1 MEEWKKAKA
10 DYYASIQNL
19 SREERDA
26 ALKAWLAANPKPQE
40 EVVEEVKSSDVGTQD
55 ASPTSTP
62 DPASESS
69 ISLDGLSPYQKS
81 LAQNYLAR
89 KDYEENI
96 KKVDFLIEDLNK
108 TGDFSKI
115 YAFNEENPGYVNIES
130 IQEFEKK
137 YKDHQAKVKK
147 EREKFTTV
155 VDFGEVYS
163 PGDGYDYK
171 FDVNDTNQI
180 QYYKKSRTQEDF
192 VLVDPNSDNDEDRLV
207 ALSVVNKLGH
217 LSGELKEQ
225 VEAILKRNKI
235 KSERLKKETQ
245 QLSQYLSE
253 QSSAIPLT
261 QVQEVGGQYISSLS
275 ENDFK
280 AFNNYLEKNKKAK
293 LTDFNP
299 RAYLE
304 GNIISYDFEYP
315 DVEEYF
321 DTLNL
326 SEQEKKDRLE
336 MFKLQQEVE
345 KNRIQQSTSST
356 AFNVTPKYGG
366 YVPSPKR
373 PLDEFR
379 KTKKYKRLLEL
390 NEKYKGSEDTRDV
403 LEPTPEAKVL
413 FISKIND
420 EYAADL
426 LDDKDDNA
434 IFKNVFS
441 DAVKNDPFIGAQL
454 IQLKIA
460 ARPLLDKK
468 RQELQEKYDTSTQKG
483 YDAANKEY
491 ETYSKEL
498 IQDKLE
504 ADPEYQQRYA
514 NLMLVAASAQ
524 KDVLRTKQR
533 KNDPFFLTLD
543 YLQNRASAKLF
554 YGGKGTIGDYTI
566 GNIEQLLKTF
576 KSNQK
581 AFNAIQLDIAS
592 SDLDERMSKRQA
604 LIRAIEEGEISEDD
618 IYSIRRRYAKRD
630 ASKFSGLGR
639 ALTIKDIIARYDR
652 EIKDD
657 LREVAEQL
665 DDISQIEKALKG
677 YKDIDQDDPWLVKT
691 TQQFSASLPYM
702 AAALGGTAA
711 TYFSGGTLA
720 PAVATGMSVLG
731 AAYMGLDFYGQQWYD
746 TFMQGVENQA
756 ETEGLSLEDMPEEKR
771 KTYLIN
777 ALESGRYD
785 DSASAAA
792 AATLMTFTER
802 FGLQKQFSAFGKA
815 LGLGKDG
822 VFSLVKGQ
830 WKQAGKSFLRG
841 GLNKSAAYL
850 SEFGTE
856 FSQTTISDL
865 QKGLSLGLGSEYVNW
880 KNSWEAGTI
889 GGNVALLMPGVASIA
904 SQSAVE
910 IRNTARKL
918 AINFNMGDFSTSS
931 KAVDNWFKMANQ
943 ELDKRFNN
951 GKNPE
956 YTKQQY
962 EADKNAINTTYN
974 SRLKI
979 PSNATP
985 EVRVQ
990 LLDLMSQ
997 KNALEME
1004 INKIDDK
1011 DLAAP
1016 QILNLAI
1023 VKGKI
1028 QSLVKEEANIR
1039 TLTTSKARQAAT
1051 KVAAQLGYKYENF
1064 QTQEGVNERVE
1075 QLKAEGAKPG
1085 AATDY
1090 GQAMDLADGTTLV
1103 LINDRAA
1110 AQDNVFTTDQHEI
1123 LHPFFKQTFKNN
1135 PEAAIAFG
1143 KSLLQEI
1150 LSNPDITINEKFREN
1165 FKEYL
1170 NDENYTAAN
1179 TWEEVIPLVS
1189 EALTEGDIKVKGN
1202 LNTVLAKIKEFIQS
1216 FFGKAKQPLKIR
1228 FDKGSDVLAFLRDY
1242 NKTIAKGEGLTKE
1255 QLKIAE
1261 EGAEGALVTDAAAIA
1276 AAETGVA
1283 EVDAA
1288 QEILTEQDA
1297 NRVEEQPLK
1306 AAAKKRLDQN
1316 IGSVD
1321 TTPEQAIRNKELM
1334 QKILDGDVSA
1344 ANTLVEENSGLI
1356 LPLLNFNPDITQQ
1369 SGVTSDDVLQAVADM
1384 MTPGMVDLVYAKI
1397 PPNRKTS
1404 LAEEYSKEKGEVSTF
1419 LGRLAQRKKE
1429 IYTAAGLDP
1438 NKFNLVDI
1446 DSSTKQIVDEGSD
1459 PKPKPEK
1466 EVATTQ
1472 VDPREF
1478 GPVTEG
1484 DKLKDVE
1491 GIVKVNDKERLT
1503 FKKLASKYFD
1513 KVSQALFGMPGK
1525 KVRGNVS
1532 LKYADVKGQPSS
1544 SEASKLQN
1552 IFKNV
1557 EDVRNFI
1564 KAMPPYNVATGQTVI
1579 DRQGK
1584 KIDVSK
1590 DVKGRSI
1597 AINPTVLKKFYQPVT
1612 RAIEGISNKSG
1623 RSLGSTSQTQVYELK
1638 PEYRGRITKQT
1649 IESLQKSLGIT
1660 KGELSVPI
1668 KGAARTEFG
1677 SLLTGLSKMY
1687 VDNLINTVGRS
1698 KLTTDQAKAD
1708 TGAGKSNALAKKRK
1722 AENVFQAAMS
1732 GVDALG
1738 FNRFNY
1744 EYGKVIPQLLKG
1756 EKVVVKD
1763 KDGKVVKDKN
1773 GKKVKVDVKPFD
1785 MKTPEGVKEF
1795 LDYAISSGI
1804 TKRVP
1809 RELWISLAFR
1819 SENLLKDTTKKHG
1832 EKVRETRRLFKSL
1845 QEDPSDNVFGEI
1857 KGAVISPTTG
1867 IPRGYAG
1874 NLPFRSTIE
1883 ARQWITDSIDA
1894 EYNRLKNDKD
1904 LNLTDAE
1911 ARKQA
1916 NALFPKKGS
1925 SEFSNLFIKTDVFAD
1940 KNNLE
1945 TQLDDPAFVK
1955 SQDAKINE
1963 LKEFFKLLQ
1972 NEVMRDANGNINF
1985 EGVAFVGAMLS
1996 SSSAGTSHFLR
2007 NAAPMRFYQSGYKKA
2022 TSANVTIEHTM
2033 PATLVGKYL
2042 FMAAVEGNVDTKF
2055 ETIKNNY
2062 VQGPLL
2068 EVDDKKLKGK
2078 KANGESFDYREQ
2090 MPDFWQET
2098 DSVWSRYFNINVIRN
2113 KGGINPATIMFGK
2126 SESALSRFNVM
2137 ADGTVINN
2145 TTKKGLPAV
2154 EKQNNSSVAPAL
2166 QSKRKL
2172 STQQQVNQQG
2182 TLDNALSMGRRT
2194 APPIKKI
2201 RIFDF
2206 DDTLARSKSMVI
2218 VNMPFLDA
2226 NNEMAD
2232 VVARR
2237 MFKDEFKNLP
2247 SYKQTFK
2254 NLNADQQRQVL
2265 QSIPG
2270 KTIKINATEFAQQAA
2285 DLEAIGATFDFTEFS
2300 KVVEGQKGPL
2310 FDVAK
2315 KIADARGTEDL
2326 FILTA
2331 RPQEAAGPIK
2341 EFMKALG
2348 IDIPLANITGL
2359 ADGTAQAKAMWVADK
2374 AAQGYNDF
2382 YFADDAIKNVKAVKE
2397 VLGQIDV
2404 KSKVQQA
2411 KASKRRTFDNIVNDM
2426 IEDSSGIESFKKFS
2440 SAKARTVGEN
2450 KGRFDWLT
2458 IASSAEDF
2466 KGLLYSL
2473 LGKGKKGEAQYEFL
2487 KTNLM
2492 DPYNRAEDAI
2502 TQAKIAAANDFMA
2515 LKNQFPGLPKTLE
2528 TETGV
2533 GKFNYQHALRVYIW
2547 TQQGMSIPGLSKTD
2561 VAKLNKFITDDAKL
2575 KSFADGLMGIQKGQ
2589 PYPKP
2594 DKNWLGG
2601 NLTTDI
2607 IGGINKV
2614 NRKEYLQEWQE
2625 NVDIIFSPENLNKM
2639 EAAYGTRWRKALEN
2653 SLARMKAG
2661 TNRLGYNDQ
2670 TSAVLDWVN
2679 NSVGAVMFLNT
2690 KSALLQTISAVNFI
2704 NWGDN
2709 NIIAAGRAFANQK
2722 QFWGDFMTLM
2732 NSDYLVQRRNGL
2744 KINVSESEIADA
2756 VKDSKNKVKAAIAFL
2771 LSKGFVL
2778 TRYADSFAIASG
2790 GATFYR
2796 NRIKKYLKE
2805 GMDQKLAE
2813 EKAFQDFRQI
2823 AEESQQSS
2831 SPDKISMQQASA
2843 AGRVILNW
2851 ANTPM
2856 QYVRIQKRDL
2866 QDLIAGRGDPKV
2878 KMARIAYY
2886 GVIQNLIFNAMQQAL
2901 FAIGFGD
2908 DEEDDEKKKKNKD
2921 KKIARVANGMIDS
2934 QLKGLGI
2941 AGAGMVA
2948 VKNTLMKIYEESGK
2962 QRPEYE
2968 KAALEALGFSPAIS
2982 SKYRK
2987 IVGGLK
2993 SFSWNAKE
3001 MKEKGFSLDNPAYLA
3016 GAQIITAVTNI
3027 PIDRVIKKANNIRG
3041 ILSEQSQK
3049 WQKVLLL
3056 GGWSTWDVGLPYY
3069 GGWDKP
3075 VEPTAAEI
3083 KRQEVDTM
3091 KKDTKTQD
3099 QIDMLLDLGLTKKE
3113 IKALGKEDARV
3124 KKIIE
3129 LQNKPKEQPT
3139 KVKTQPTPETKP
3151 KPKPKTETAE
3161 QKLRRQ
3167 FDSIK
3172 AENKPDQV
3180 KTLTKFGLTKKEI
3193 RDLRYEKDRVEKI
3206 LELMDK

>member
-1 MEEWKKAKA
+1 M
-10 DYYASIQNL
+10 
-19 SREERDA
+19 
-26 ALKAWLAANPKPQE
+26 LKQ
-40 EVVEEVKSSDVGTQD
+40 
-55 ASPTSTP
+55 
-62 DPASESS
+62 
-69 ISLDGLSPYQKS
+69 
-81 LAQNYLAR
+81 
-89 KDYEENI
+89 
-96 KKVDFLIEDLNK
+96 
-108 TGDFSKI
+108 
-115 YAFNEENPGYVNIES
+115 
-130 IQEFEKK
+130 
-137 YKDHQAKVKK
+137 
-147 EREKFTTV
+147 
-155 VDFGEVYS
+155 
-163 PGDGYDYK
+163 
-171 FDVNDTNQI
+171 
-180 QYYKKSRTQEDF
+180 
-192 VLVDPNSDNDEDRLV
+192 
-207 ALSVVNKLGH
+207 
-217 LSGELKEQ
+217 
-225 VEAILKRNKI
+225 
-235 KSERLKKETQ
+235 
-245 QLSQYLSE
+245 
-253 QSSAIPLT
+253 
-261 QVQEVGGQYISSLS
+261 
-275 ENDFK
+275 
-280 AFNNYLEKNKKAK
+280 
-293 LTDFNP
+293 
-299 RAYLE
+299 
-304 GNIISYDFEYP
+304 
-315 DVEEYF
+315 
-321 DTLNL
+321 
-326 SEQEKKDRLE
+326 
-336 MFKLQQEVE
+336 
-345 KNRIQQSTSST
+345 
-356 AFNVTPKYGG
+356 
-366 YVPSPKR
+366 
-373 PLDEFR
+373 
-379 KTKKYKRLLEL
+379 
-390 NEKYKGSEDTRDV
+390 
-403 LEPTPEAKVL
+403 
-413 FISKIND
+413 
-420 EYAADL
+420 
-426 LDDKDDNA
+426 
-434 IFKNVFS
+434 
-441 DAVKNDPFIGAQL
+441 
-454 IQLKIA
+454 
-460 ARPLLDKK
+460 K
-468 RQELQEKYDTSTQKG
+468 RQELQEKYDTSTQEG
-483 YDAANKEY
+483 YDNANKEY
-491 ETYSKEL
+491 EAYSKEL

-504 ADPEYQQRYA
+504 ADPEYQKRYKS
-514 NLMLVAASAQ
+514 LMLVAASAQ

-533 KNDPFFLTLD
+533 ENDPFFITLD
-543 YLQNRASAKLF
+543 YLQKNT
-554 YGGKGTIGDYTI
+554 YKGDLTFGSV
-566 GNIEQLLKTF
+566 EQLLKTF

-592 SDLDERMSKRQA
+592 SDLDETMSKRQA
-604 LIRAIEEGEISEDD
+604 LIRAIKEGEISEDD
-618 IYSIRRRYAKRD
+618 IYSIRRRYAARD

-711 TYFSGGTLA
+711 TYFSGGAAA
-720 PAVATGMSVLG
+720 PFIATGMNVLG
-731 AAYMGLDFYGQQWYD
+731 SAYMGLDFYGQQWYD

-756 ETEGLSLEDMPEEKR
+756 ETEGLSLENMPEDKR
-771 KTYLIN
+771 KAYLVN

-822 VFSLVKGQ
+822 VASLIKGQ

-856 FSQTTISDL
+856 FSQTTIGDL
-865 QKGLSLGLGSEYVNW
+865 QKGLSLGLGGEYVNW

-889 GGNVALLMPGVASIA
+889 GGNVALLMPGVAGIA

-943 ELDKRFNN
+943 KLDRDYNN

-979 PSNATP
+979 PNNATP
-985 EVRVQ
+985 EVRAQ

-1016 QILNLAI
+1016 QILSLAI
-1023 VKGKI
+1023 VKGQI
-1028 QSLVKEEANIR
+1028 QSLVKEEANIK

-1051 KVAAQLGYKYENF
+1051 KVAAQIGYKYENF
-1064 QTQEGVNERVE
+1064 QTQEGVDKRVE
-1075 QLKAEGAKPG
+1075 ELVAEGAKPG
-1085 AATDY
+1085 KATDY
-1090 GQAMDLADGTTLV
+1090 GQAVDLVDGTTLV

-1150 LSNPDITINEKFREN
+1150 LSNPDITINEKFREDFN
-1165 FKEYL
+1165 EYL

-1216 FFGKAKQPLKIR
+1216 FFGKAKKPLKIR
-1228 FDKGSDVLAFLRDY
+1228 FDKGSDVFAFLRDY

-1255 QLKIAE
+1255 QLEIAE
-1261 EGAEGALVTDAAAIA
+1261 KGAEGALVTDAAAIA
-1276 AAETGVA
+1276 AAETGIA

-1491 GIVKVNDKERLT
+1491 GIVKVTDKERLT

-1525 KVRGNVS
+1525 KVKGNAS
-1532 LKYADVKGQPSS
+1532 LKYADVKGEPVS

-1557 EDVRNFI
+1557 EDVRSFI

-1579 DRQGK
+1579 DKQGK

-1590 DVKGRSI
+1590 DVRGRSI

-1732 GVDALG
+1732 GTDALG

-1756 EKVVVKD
+1756 EKVI
-1763 KDGKVVKDKN
+1763 VKDKN
-1773 GKKVKVDVKPFD
+1773 GKDVEVDAKAFD
-1785 MKTPEGVKEF
+1785 MKTPEGVKRF
-1795 LDYAISSGI
+1795 LDYAISSGL
-1804 TKRVP
+1804 TRRVP

-1819 SENLLKDTTKKHG
+1819 SENLLKDNTKKHR
-1832 EKVRETRRLFKSL
+1832 EQVRETRRLFESL

-1857 KGAVISPTTG
+1857 EGAVISKKTG

-1883 ARQWITDSIDA
+1883 ARQWIADSIDA

-1916 NALFPKKGS
+1916 DALFPKKGS

-1972 NEVMRDANGNINF
+1972 NEVMRDADGNLDF

-2007 NAAPMRFYQSGYKKA
+2007 NAAPMRFYQAGYKKA

-2042 FMAAVEGNVDTKF
+2042 FMAAVEGDVDTKF
-2055 ETIKNNY
+2055 KTIKDNY

-2090 MPDFWQET
+2090 MPDFWQDT
-2098 DSVWSRYFNINVIRN
+2098 DSVWGRYFNLNVIRN
-2113 KGGINPATIMFGK
+2113 GGGINPATIMFGK
-2126 SESALSRFNVM
+2126 GDSALDRFNIM

-2145 TTKKGLPAV
+2145 ATKKGLPVV
-2154 EKQNNSSVAPAL
+2154 EKQNNSSLSNAL
-2166 QSKRKL
+2166 ASKRKL
-2172 STQQQVNQQG
+2172 STQQQISQQG

-2226 NNEMAD
+2226 KNEMVD

-2254 NLNADQQRQVL
+2254 SLNADQQRQVL

-2458 IASSAEDF
+2458 MASSAEDF

-2492 DPYNRAEDAI
+2492 DTYNRAEDAI
-2502 TQAKIAAANDFMA
+2502 TQAKISAANDFMA

-2547 TQQGMSIPGLSKTD
+2547 TQQGMSIPGLSKRDATQ
-2561 VAKLNKFITDDAKL
+2561 LNKFIEDNPDL
-2575 KSFADGLMGIQKGQ
+2575 KKFADGLMGIQKDKM
-2589 PYPKP
+2589 YPEPGKE
-2594 DKNWLGG
+2594 WLGG

-2653 SLARMKAG
+2653 TLKRMKAG

-2690 KSALLQTISAVNFI
+2690 RSALLQTISAVNFI

-2709 NIIAAGRAFANQK
+2709 NIIKAGAAFANQK
-2722 QFWGDFMTLM
+2722 QFWSDFMKLM

-2856 QYVRIQKRDL
+2856 QYVRIQKRAI
-2866 QDLIAGRGDPKV
+2866 QDLIAGRGDAKV
-2878 KMARIAYY
+2878 HMSRIAYY
-2886 GVIQNLIFNAMQQAL
+2886 GAIQNVIFNALQQAL
-2901 FAIGFGD
+2901 FAIAFD

-2968 KAALEALGFSPAIS
+2968 KAAIEALSFSPAIS

-3027 PIDRVIKKANNIRG
+3027 PIDRVIKKSNNIRG
-3041 ILSEQSQK
+3041 ILSEQSK
-3049 WQKVLLL
+3049 MWQKAILF

-3075 VEPTAAEI
+3075 VEPTEEEI
-3083 KRQEVDTM
+3083 KKQEFDKL

-3099 QIDMLLDLGLTKKE
+3099 QIDMLLNFGLTKKE
-3113 IKALGKEDARV
+3113 IKALGKEDNRV

-3129 LQNKPKEQPT
+3129 LQNKAKEKPT
-3139 KVKTQPTPETKP
+3139 EVKTDSIPETKPKPKP

-3193 RDLRYEKDRVEKI
+3193 RDLRYEKNRVEKI

>member
-1 MEEWKKAKA
+1 MSHITLLQYITKLQNLGLTEPQVNAAAQEWKKTHTPAQGQEP
-10 DYYASIQNL
+10 SEVIEQVEV
-19 SREERDA
+19 SEEG
-26 ALKAWLAANPKPQE
+26 KT
-40 EVVEEVKSSDVGTQD
+40 SDVGTQG
-55 ASPTSTP
+55 ASPTSNTELVP
-62 DPASESS
+62 ESS
-69 ISLDGLSPYQKS
+69 PSLDGLSASQSPVIKN
-81 LAQNYLAR
+81 LLAR
-89 KDYEENI
+89 NKAKETYEKNV
-96 KKVDFLIEDLNK
+96 KQVGFLIEDLNK
-108 TGDFSKI
+108 TGDFTDI
-115 YAFNEENPGYVNIES
+115 YKFNESNPGYVDIEA
-130 IQEFEKK
+130 IKEFEKK
-137 YKDHQAKVKK
+137 YNDHQAKVQK
-147 EREKFTTV
+147 EKEKYTTV
-155 VDFGEVYS
+155 VDFGEVYA
-163 PGDGYDYK
+163 PGDGYEYK
-171 FDVNDTNQI
+171 FEINKDTNQI
-180 QYYKKSRTQEDF
+180 DYYAKSTSQKDF
-192 VLVDPNSDNDEDRLV
+192 ALVDPNSSDDEKRILG
-207 ALSVVNKLGH
+207 LSVVNKLGH
-217 LSGELKEQ
+217 LGGELQ
-225 VEAILKRNKI
+225 QQLEAILKANRI
-235 KSERLKKETQ
+235 KSERLKADVEAYNQALKDQKNTIQLATEENVSVDYNYFIKDVEGKVNKWIFDNTDVKLNLEEQTASYRNKLSPEKQKAIREAQQNKLRGLPYDEDLLSQLETQ
-245 QLSQYLSE
+245 ALNVVNFDEIKPSVEKAVNALYPEESRADIMRMYEIKNEIQKKINSLPFGMQALQNKSIIPGGGFVAPIP
-253 QSSAIPLT
+253 SSKDLEG
-261 QVQEVGGQYISSLS
+261 VKKREK
-275 ENDFK
+275 E
-280 AFNNYLEKNKKAK
+280 LEKILNSDLYKELLDLNSKYAPKGKKTPTKNTSDELSLGLYGPAGQVLTPQLTATPEAIAEFQNKLKTARENTPDIIVGAGSGEMQTEKIIFDRVFEQTVKKDPFIKAK
-293 LTDFNP
+293 L
-299 RAYLE
+299 YE
-304 GNIISYDFEYP
+304 
-315 DVEEYF
+315 
-321 DTLNL
+321 
-326 SEQEKKDRLE
+326 
-336 MFKLQQEVE
+336 
-345 KNRIQQSTSST
+345 
-356 AFNVTPKYGG
+356 
-366 YVPSPKR
+366 
-373 PLDEFR
+373 
-379 KTKKYKRLLEL
+379 
-390 NEKYKGSEDTRDV
+390 
-403 LEPTPEAKVL
+403 
-413 FISKIND
+413 
-420 EYAADL
+420 
-426 LDDKDDNA
+426 
-434 IFKNVFS
+434 
-441 DAVKNDPFIGAQL
+441 
-454 IQLKIA
+454 LKIA
-460 ARPLLDKK
+460 ARPLLEEKRKELAKK
-468 RQELQEKYDTSTQKG
+468 YNLEDQDDYNRATAELEKY
-483 YDAANKEY
+483 
-491 ETYSKEL
+491 SKFL
-498 IQDKLE
+498 IEDKLYSSDE
-504 ADPEYQQRYA
+504 FKERFAELSVVASSGQIDILKQQGRE
-514 NLMLVAASAQ
+514 
-524 KDVLRTKQR
+524 
-533 KNDPFFLTLD
+533 NDPFFKAMDELRKYGQAGKMVANVEFLAKGFKRVQENFNGIQLSLAVGDTASYKKKKQALEKGIESGKIGLEDRFVESSFWKNLWGTNKSMNVKELLD
-543 YLQNRASAKLF
+543 YYA
-554 YGGKGTIGDYTI
+554 DE
-566 GNIEQLLKTF
+566 IEKNKQDVI
-576 KSNQK
+576 
-581 AFNAIQLDIAS
+581 IQLD
-592 SDLDERMSKRQA
+592 DLD
-604 LIRAIEEGEISEDD
+604 AIGDELMLYNEVDEDD
-618 IYSIRRRYAKRD
+618 
-630 ASKFSGLGR
+630 LW
-639 ALTIKDIIARYDR
+639 LTR
-652 EIKDD
+652 
-657 LREVAEQL
+657 
-665 DDISQIEKALKG
+665 
-677 YKDIDQDDPWLVKT
+677 T
-691 TQQFSASLPYM
+691 TGHLMESAPYM
-702 AAALGGTAA
+702 IAALAGTGA
-711 TYFSGGTLA
+711 SMIPGVA
-720 PAVATGMSVLG
+720 PAVATTISTLG
-731 AAYMGLDFYGQQWYD
+731 TGFMMLDFYGAQWYS
-746 TFMQGVENQA
+746 TFLEGA
-756 ETEGLSLEDMPEEKR
+756 EAEAKR
-771 KTYLIN
+771 KGINLEKIPEQERRDFLIN
-777 ALESGRYD
+777 ALESGKYD
-785 DSASAAA
+785 AKAEAAA
-792 AATLMTFTER
+792 AGVLMGLTER
-802 FGLQKQFSAFGKA
+802 FGLNKSFKATAKA
-815 LGLGKDG
+815 LGLGTDG
-822 VFSLVKGQ
+822 VFSLIKGE
-830 WKQAGKSFLRG
+830 WKQIGKKFIKSGLSFG
-841 GLNKSAAYL
+841 ESYL
-850 SEFGTE
+850 SEFATE
-856 FSQTTISDL
+856 LSQTGIDQAQRSF
-865 QKGLSLGLGSEYVNW
+865 SLGVN
-880 KNSWEAGTI
+880 KMNFKEMWEAGTI
-889 GGNVALLMPGVASIA
+889 GGNVALLMPGAAAVGTQTS
-904 SQSAVE
+904 VE

-918 AINFNMGDFSTSS
+918 AVNFDFGSFSKSS
-931 KAVDNWFKMANQ
+931 EAVNNWFTMAKQ
-943 ELDKRFNN
+943 ELTKRFDN

-956 YTKQQY
+956 YSRSDF
-962 EADKNAINTTYN
+962 EADMDALSTTYN
-974 SRLKI
+974 TRLKM

-985 EVRVQ
+985 EIRTQ
-990 LLDLMSQ
+990 LLDLMAT
-997 KNALEME
+997 KNRLEAE
-1004 INKIDDK
+1004 VKRIDDK
-1011 DLAAP
+1011 DLAANE
-1016 QILNLAI
+1016 IIDLNITKA
-1023 VKGKI
+1023 KI
-1028 QSLVKEEANIR
+1028 QSLVKQEKNIK
-1039 TLTTSKARQAAT
+1039 TLTSSKARQAAT
-1051 KVAAQLGYKYENF
+1051 KVAEQLGYKYENF
-1064 QTQEGVNERVE
+1064 QTQEAINNRVE
-1075 QLKAEGAKPG
+1075 ELIAEGAKPA

-1090 GQAMDLADGTTLV
+1090 GQAVDLVDGSTVV

-1123 LHPFFKQTFKNN
+1123 LHPFLKQTFKNN
-1135 PEAAIAFG
+1135 PDAAIAFG
-1143 KSLLQEI
+1143 KSLMQEI
-1150 LSNPDITINEKFREN
+1150 ISNPDITISPKFESQFN
-1165 FKEYL
+1165 EYL
-1170 NDENYTAAN
+1170 SDENYSAAN

-1189 EALTEGDIKVKGN
+1189 EALTNGDIKVKGN
-1202 LNTVLAKIKEFIQS
+1202 LNTALAKIKEFIQKLL
-1216 FFGKAKQPLKIR
+1216 GRAKQPLKIR
-1228 FDKGSDVLAFLRDY
+1228 FDKGSDVFAFLRDY
-1242 NKTIAKGEGLTKE
+1242 NKTIAKGEGLTQAQLDVAE
-1255 QLKIAE
+1255 Q
-1261 EGAEGALVTDAAAIA
+1261 GAEGALVTDAAAIA

-1288 QEILTEQDA
+1288 QEILTEQEA
-1297 NRVEEQPLK
+1297 NRVEQQPLT

-1334 QKILDGDVSA
+1334 QKILEGDVSA

-1356 LPLLNFNPDITQQ
+1356 LSLLNFNPDITTQ
-1369 SGVTSDDVLQAVADM
+1369 SGVTSEDVLQAVADM

-1484 DKLKDVE
+1484 SKLKDVE
-1491 GIVKVNDKERLT
+1491 SIVKVTDKERLT

-1557 EDVRNFI
+1557 EDVRSFI

-1590 DVKGRSI
+1590 DVRGRSI

-1660 KGELSVPI
+1660 KGQLSVPI
-1668 KGAARTEFG
+1668 KGTARTEFG

-1722 AENVFQAAMS
+1722 AENVFQAAIS
-1732 GVDALG
+1732 GTDALG

-1744 EYGKVIPQLLKG
+1744 DYGKVISQLVKG
-1756 EKVVVKD
+1756 EKVIVKD
-1763 KDGKVVKDKN
+1763 KDGKDVE
-1773 GKKVKVDVKPFD
+1773 VDAKPFD
-1785 MKTPEGVKEF
+1785 MKTPEGVKRF

-1819 SENLLKDTTKKHG
+1819 SENLLKDTTKKYG
-1832 EKVRETRRLFKSL
+1832 GKVKETLRLLKSL

-1857 KGAVISPTTG
+1857 EGAVISPTTG

-1883 ARQWITDSIDA
+1883 ARQWIADSIDT
-1894 EYNRLKNDKD
+1894 EYNRLKAEG
-1904 LNLTDAE
+1904 LTNAE

-1916 NALFPKKGS
+1916 DELFPKKGS
-1925 SEFSNLFIKTDVFAD
+1925 SEFSNLFTKTDVFTN

-1945 TQLDDPAFVK
+1945 TQLDNPAFVK

-1963 LKEFFKLLQ
+1963 LKKFFKLLQ
-1972 NEVMRDANGNINF
+1972 DEVMRDANNNIDF
-1985 EGVAFVGAMLS
+1985 QGVAFVGAMLS

-2007 NAAPMRFYQSGYKKA
+2007 NAAPMRFYQEGYRDSDIGGSSK
-2022 TSANVTIEHTM
+2022 VTIEHTM

-2042 FMAAVEGNVDTKF
+2042 FMSAVEGDIDAKF
-2055 ETIKNNY
+2055 KTIKDNY

-2078 KANGESFDYREQ
+2078 KANKESFDYREQ

-2098 DSVWSRYFNINVIRN
+2098 DSVWGRYFNLNVIRN
-2113 KGGINPATIMFGK
+2113 GGGINPATIMFGK
-2126 SESALSRFNVM
+2126 GKSALSRFNVM

-2145 TTKKGLPAV
+2145 ATKKGLPAV
-2154 EKQNNSSVAPAL
+2154 EKQNNSSLPNAL
-2166 QSKRKL
+2166 ASKRKL
-2172 STQQQVNQQG
+2172 STQQQISQQG

-2226 NNEMAD
+2226 KNEMVD

-2254 NLNADQQRQVL
+2254 SLNADQQRQVL

-2331 RPQEAAGPIK
+2331 RPQEAAGPIR

-2348 IDIPLANITGL
+2348 IDIPLKNITGL

-2411 KASKRRTFDNIVNDM
+2411 KASKRRTFDNIVNNM

-2458 IASSAEDF
+2458 MASSAEDF

-2492 DPYNRAEDAI
+2492 DTYNRAEDAI

-2515 LKNQFPGLPKTLE
+2515 LKSQFPGLPKTLE

-2533 GKFNYQHALRVYIW
+2533 GKFNFQHALRVYMW
-2547 TQQGMSIPGLSKTD
+2547 TQQGMSIPGLSKRDATQ
-2561 VAKLNKFITDDAKL
+2561 LNKFIESNPDL
-2575 KSFADGLMGIQKGQ
+2575 KKFADGLMGIQKGQ

-2601 NLTTDI
+2601 NLTIDI

-2614 NRKEYLQEWQE
+2614 NRKEYQQEWLE

-2653 SLARMKAG
+2653 TLTRMKAG

-2690 KSALLQTISAVNFI
+2690 RSALLQTISAVNFI

-2709 NIIAAGRAFANQK
+2709 NIIAAGKAFANQK

-2732 NSDYLVQRRNGL
+2732 NSDYLTQRRNGL

-2756 VKDSKNKVKAAIAFL
+2756 VKDSKNKVKSAIAFL

-2796 NRIKKYLKE
+2796 NRLNKYIKE
-2805 GMDQKLAE
+2805 GMSKELAT

-2856 QYVRIQKRDL
+2856 QYVRIQKRAL
-2866 QDLIAGRGDPKV
+2866 QDLIAGRGDAKV
-2878 KMARIAYY
+2878 HVSRIAYY
-2886 GVIQNLIFNAMQQAL
+2886 GVMQNLIFNALQQAL

-2908 DEEDDEKKKKNKD
+2908 DDEDEAAKKKQDD

-2941 AGAGMVA
+2941 AGAAMVA
-2948 VKNTLMKIYEESGK
+2948 AKNTIMKIYEESGK
-2962 QRPEYE
+2962 NRPEYE
-2968 KAALEALGFSPAIS
+2968 KAAIEALSFSPAIS

-2993 SFSWNAKE
+2993 SFSWN
-3001 MKEKGFSLDNPAYLA
+3001 MKEIKQKGFSLDNPAYLA
-3016 GAQIITAVTNI
+3016 GAQIITAITNI

-3041 ILSEQSQK
+3041 IMSEQSQM
-3049 WQKVLLL
+3049 WQKVSMAL
-3056 GGWSTWDVGLPYY
+3056 GWSSYDVGLPYY

-3075 VEPTAAEI
+3075 VEPTEAERKKQEI
-3083 KRQEVDTM
+3083 DVMKRDTN
-3091 KKDTKTQD
+3091 TAEQTQ
-3099 QIDMLLDLGLTKKE
+3099 MLLDLGLDKKQ
-3113 IKALGKEDARV
+3113 IKALRYEDARV

-3129 LQNKPKEQPT
+3129 LQNK
-3139 KVKTQPTPETKP
+3139 
-3151 KPKPKTETAE
+3151 
-3161 QKLRRQ
+3161 
-3167 FDSIK
+3167 
-3172 AENKPDQV
+3172 
-3180 KTLTKFGLTKKEI
+3180 KK
-3193 RDLRYEKDRVEKI
+3193 DAK
-3206 LELMDK
+3206 

>member
-1 MEEWKKAKA
+1 MSHITLLQYITKLQNLGLTEPQVNAAAQEWKKTHTPAQGQEP
-10 DYYASIQNL
+10 SEVIEQVEV
-19 SREERDA
+19 SEEG
-26 ALKAWLAANPKPQE
+26 KT
-40 EVVEEVKSSDVGTQD
+40 SDVGTQG
-55 ASPTSTP
+55 ASPTSNTELVP
-62 DPASESS
+62 ESS
-69 ISLDGLSPYQKS
+69 PSLDGLSASQSPVIKN
-81 LAQNYLAR
+81 LLAR
-89 KDYEENI
+89 NKAKETYEKNV
-96 KKVDFLIEDLNK
+96 KQVGFLIEDLNK
-108 TGDFSKI
+108 TGDFTDI
-115 YAFNEENPGYVNIES
+115 YKFNEENPGYVDIDA
-130 IQEFEKK
+130 IKEFEKK
-137 YKDHQAKVKK
+137 YNDHKAKVQK
-147 EREKFTTV
+147 EREKYTTV
-155 VDFGEVYS
+155 VDFGEVYA
-163 PGDGYDYK
+163 PGDGYEYK
-171 FDVNDTNQI
+171 FEINQDTNQI
-180 QYYKKSRTQEDF
+180 DYYSKSDNQKDF
-192 VLVDPNSDNDEDRLV
+192 TLVDPNSSDDEKRLL

-225 VEAILKRNKI
+225 VEAILKTNRI
-235 KSERLKKETQ
+235 KSKRLEAEARQYQKFLEEQKNSI
-245 QLSQYLSE
+245 QLVTDTGDGRK
-253 QSSAIPLT
+253 I
-261 QVQEVGGQYISSLS
+261 ISLS
-275 ENDFK
+275 EKDQRS
-280 AFNNYLEKNKKAK
+280 FNNYLENNKKAK
-293 LTDFNP
+293 LTGIKGDVE
-299 RAYLE
+299 YE
-304 GNIISYDFEYP
+304 FEYP
-315 DVEEYF
+315 VVEEYF
-321 DTLNL
+321 NTLNI
-326 SEQEKKDRLE
+326 SDQEKKDRIE
-336 MFKLQQEVE
+336 MFKIQEKYSKLSKQVEDKTASLRKMDQRAAGPGYAAVTIPLQ
-345 KNRIQQSTSST
+345 K
-356 AFNVTPKYGG
+356 F
-366 YVPSPKR
+366 
-373 PLDEFR
+373 
-379 KTKKYKRLLEL
+379 KKSEEYKRLLEL
-390 NEKYKGSEDTRDV
+390 NKKYGGSEGVEDV
-403 LEPTPEAKVL
+403 LQPTPEATALFESKLQAEYNELSDYGIEDKV
-413 FISKIND
+413 
-420 EYAADL
+420 
-426 LDDKDDNA
+426 

-441 DAVKNDPFIGAQL
+441 QTVKSDPFIGAKL
-454 IQLKIA
+454 IELKIA
-460 ARPLLDKK
+460 ARPLLREKAK
-468 RQELQEKYDTSTQKG
+468 ELQTKYDTSTQEG
-483 YDAANKEY
+483 YDNATKEY
-491 ETYSKEL
+491 EAYSKEL

-504 ADPEYQQRYA
+504 ADPEYQKRYKE
-514 NLMLVAASAQ
+514 LLLVGGSAQ
-524 KDVLRTKQR
+524 QDILRKQQR
-533 KNDPFFLTLD
+533 ENDPFFATLD
-543 YLQNRASAKLF
+543 LLKESTS
-554 YGGKGTIGDYTI
+554 GGELAFGSF
-566 GNIEQLLKTF
+566 EQLLKTF

-581 AFNAIQLDIAS
+581 AFNAIQLDFAS
-592 SDLDERMSKRQA
+592 SDLDETKSKREA
-604 LIRAIEEGEISEDD
+604 LIRAVKEGKISGDTVLGPRFVRKFNEAGNITINDLIERYGEDVKEDL
-618 IYSIRRRYAKRD
+618 K
-630 ASKFSGLGR
+630 
-639 ALTIKDIIARYDR
+639 
-652 EIKDD
+652 
-657 LREVAEQL
+657 EVAEQL
-665 DDISQIEKALKG
+665 DDLAEIEKALKG
-677 YKDIDQDDPWLVKT
+677 YAEIDQDAPWLVKT
-691 TQQFSASLPYM
+691 TQQFAASVPYM
-702 AAALGGTAA
+702 AAALGGTAV
-711 TYFSGGTLA
+711 TYFSGGTAA
-720 PAVATGMSVLG
+720 PFIATGMNVLG
-731 AAYMGLDFYGQQWYD
+731 SAYMGLDFYGQQWYD

-756 ETEGLSLEDMPEEKR
+756 ETEGVSLQDMSSDER
-771 KTYLIN
+771 KNYLTK

-785 DSASAAA
+785 KSADAAA

-822 VFSLVKGQ
+822 VASLVKGQ
-830 WKQAGKSFLRG
+830 WKQAGKSFARG
-841 GLNKSAAYL
+841 FINKTGAYTA
-850 SEFGTE
+850 EFGTE
-856 FSQTTISDL
+856 FSQTTIADL

-880 KNSWEAGTI
+880 KNSWEAGTQ
-889 GGNVALLMPGVASIA
+889 GGNVALLMPGVASVVT
-904 SQSAVE
+904 QTAVE
-910 IRNTARKL
+910 VRNTARKL
-918 AINFNMGDFSTSS
+918 AINFASESNFAKSS
-931 KAVDNWFKMANQ
+931 LAVNNWFKMANQ
-943 ELDKRFNN
+943 RLDTIFDN
-951 GKNPE
+951 GNNPE
-956 YTKQQY
+956 YNREQY
-962 EADKNAINTTYN
+962 EADKNAISTTYN

-985 EVRVQ
+985 EIREQ

-1016 QILNLAI
+1016 QILQLGV
-1023 VKGKI
+1023 VKGQI
-1028 QSLVKEEANIR
+1028 QSLVKQEANIK

-1064 QTQEGVNERVE
+1064 QTQDAINKRVE
-1075 QLKAEGAKPG
+1075 ELVEEGAKPG
-1085 AATDY
+1085 KATDY
-1090 GQAMDLADGTTLV
+1090 GQAVDLVDGSTVV

-1123 LHPFFKQTFKNN
+1123 LHPFLQQTFKNN

-1143 KSLLQEI
+1143 KSLMQEI
-1150 LSNPDITINEKFREN
+1150 ISNPDITINEKFKED

-1170 NDENYTAAN
+1170 DDENYTAAN

-1189 EALTEGDIKVKGN
+1189 EALTNGDIKVKGN
-1202 LNTVLAKIKEFIQS
+1202 LNTVLAKIKEFIQNLL
-1216 FFGKAKQPLKIR
+1216 GKAKKPLKIR
-1228 FDKGSDVLAFLRDY
+1228 FDKGSDVFAFLKDY
-1242 NKTIAKGEGLTKE
+1242 NKTIAKGEGLTQA
-1255 QLKIAE
+1255 QLDVAKQ
-1261 EGAEGALVTDAAAIA
+1261 GAEGALVTDAAAIA

-1306 AAAKKRLDQN
+1306 AAAKKRIYQQVEDMKNDLVDPETKAATAFLIADMLAVNAETSGTQGTEVDRRLN
-1316 IGSVD
+1316 INVD
-1321 TTPEQAIRNKELM
+1321 PQVKEQI
-1334 QKILDGDVSA
+1334 ILDFARDTNRG
-1344 ANTLVEENSGLI
+1344 LVGLLKEYDPAINDSIMGYLNSKQRGRSLLDLRLQEFYENVPEYG
-1356 LPLLNFNPDITQQ
+1356 NITQ
-1369 SGVTSDDVLQAVADM
+1369 SMTDDNVR
-1384 MTPGMVDLVYAKI
+1384 
-1397 PPNRKTS
+1397 RKV
-1404 LAEEYSKEKGEVSTF
+1404 ESTT
-1419 LGRLAQRKKE
+1419 E
-1429 IYTAAGLDP
+1429 
-1438 NKFNLVDI
+1438 
-1446 DSSTKQIVDEGSD
+1446 EGSD

-1484 DKLKDVE
+1484 NKLKDVE

-1557 EDVRNFI
+1557 EDVRSFI
-1564 KAMPPYNVATGQTVI
+1564 KAMPPYNVATSQTVI

-1590 DVKGRSI
+1590 DVRGRSV

-1732 GVDALG
+1732 GTDALG

-1756 EKVVVKD
+1756 EKVI
-1763 KDGKVVKDKN
+1763 VKDKN
-1773 GKKVKVDVKPFD
+1773 GKDVEVDAKAFD
-1785 MKTPEGVKEF
+1785 MKTPEGVKRF
-1795 LDYAISSGI
+1795 LDYAISSGL
-1804 TKRVP
+1804 TRRVP
-1809 RELWISLAFR
+1809 RKLWLSLAFT
-1819 SENLLKDTTKKHG
+1819 SENLLKDTTKKSG
-1832 EKVRETRRLFKSL
+1832 KQVKETLQLLKSL

-1857 KGAVISPTTG
+1857 EGAFISPTTG

-1874 NLPFRSTIE
+1874 NLPFRNTIE
-1883 ARQWITDSIDA
+1883 ARQWITGSIDA

-1916 NALFPKKGS
+1916 DALFPKKGS
-1925 SEFSNLFIKTDVFAD
+1925 SEFSNLFTKTDVFTN

-1955 SQDAKINE
+1955 SQDVKINE
-1963 LKEFFKLLQ
+1963 LKELFKFLQ
-1972 NEVMRDANGNINF
+1972 NEVMRDADGNLDF

-2007 NAAPMRFYQSGYKKA
+2007 NAAPMRFYQEGYRD
-2022 TSANVTIEHTM
+2022 SDIGGSSNVTIEHTM

-2042 FMAAVEGNVDTKF
+2042 FMAAVEGDIDAKF
-2055 ETIKNNY
+2055 KVIKDNY

-2090 MPDFWQET
+2090 MPDFWQDT
-2098 DSVWSRYFNINVIRN
+2098 DSVWGRYFNLNVIRN
-2113 KGGINPATIMFGK
+2113 GGGINPATIMFGK
-2126 SESALSRFNVM
+2126 GKSALSRFNIM

-2145 TTKKGLPAV
+2145 ATKKGLPAV

-2172 STQQQVNQQG
+2172 STQQQINQQG

-2247 SYKQTFK
+2247 GYKQTFK
-2254 NLNADQQRQVL
+2254 SLNADQQKQVL

-2341 EFMKALG
+2341 KFMKALG
-2348 IDIPLANITGL
+2348 VDIPLANITGL

-2426 IEDSSGIESFKKFS
+2426 IEDSSGIESYKTFS
-2440 SAKARTVGEN
+2440 AAKARTVGRD

-2458 IASSAEDF
+2458 VASSAEDF

-2473 LGKGKKGEAQYEFL
+2473 LGNGKKGEAQYEFL
-2487 KTNLM
+2487 KTNLI
-2492 DPYNRAEDAI
+2492 DPYNRAEDSI
-2502 TQAKIAAANDFMA
+2502 IQAKISAANDFMA
-2515 LKNQFPGLPKTLE
+2515 LKEQFPGLPKTLE

-2533 GKFNYQHALRVYIW
+2533 GKFTYQHALRTYIW

-2561 VAKLNKFITDDAKL
+2561 ARKLNKFITDDARL
-2575 KSFADGLMGIQKGQ
+2575 KSFADGLIGIQKGK

-2594 DKNWLGG
+2594 GKEWLGG

-2614 NRKEYLQEWQE
+2614 NRKEYQQEWQE
-2625 NVDIIFSPENLNKM
+2625 NVDIIFSTENLNKM

-2661 TNRLGYNDQ
+2661 TNRLGYTDSSN
-2670 TSAVLDWVN
+2670 AVLDWVN

-2690 KSALLQTISAVNFI
+2690 RSALLQTISAVNFL

-2709 NIIAAGRAFANQK
+2709 NIIKAGQAFANQK
-2722 QFWGDFMTLM
+2722 QYWADFMKLI

-2756 VKDSKNKVKAAIAFL
+2756 VKDSQNKPKAAIAFL
-2771 LSKGFVL
+2771 LSKGFVF
-2778 TRYADSFAIASG
+2778 TRYADSFAIATG

-2813 EKAFQDFRQI
+2813 QKAFEDFKDV

-2831 SPDKISMQQASA
+2831 DPSKISMQQASG

-2856 QYVRIQKRDL
+2856 QYVRLQKRDL

-2878 KMARIAYY
+2878 KIARIAYY
-2886 GVIQNLIFNAMQQAL
+2886 GVIQNLIFNALQQAL

-2908 DEEDDEKKKKNKD
+2908 DDEEEDSKKKARDD
-2921 KKIARVANGMIDS
+2921 KRIARVANGMVDS

-2941 AGAGMVA
+2941 AGMGMVA

-2968 KAALEALGFSPAIS
+2968 KASIEALSFSPAIS

-2987 IVGGLK
+2987 FVGGLK
-2993 SFSWNAKE
+2993 SFSWNMKE

-3016 GAQIITAVTNI
+3016 GAQIITAFTNL
-3027 PIDRVIKKANNIRG
+3027 PIDRVMKKVNNVRG
-3041 ILSEQSQK
+3041 IVSEQSQM
-3049 WQKVLLL
+3049 WQKVAMAL
-3056 GGWSTWDVGLPYY
+3056 GYSSYDVGLPYY
-3069 GGWDKP
+3069 GSWDKP
-3075 VEPTAAEI
+3075 IEPTESEI
-3083 KRQEVDTM
+3083 KRQAFDKM
-3091 KKDTKTQD
+3091 KKDTKTSD
-3099 QIDMLLDLGLTKKE
+3099 QVQMLLDLGLDKKQ
-3113 IKALGKEDARV
+3113 IKALRYEDARV

-3129 LQNKPKEQPT
+3129 LQNKNKDG
-3139 KVKTQPTPETKP
+3139 K
-3151 KPKPKTETAE
+3151 
-3161 QKLRRQ
+3161 
-3167 FDSIK
+3167 
-3172 AENKPDQV
+3172 NKP
-3180 KTLTKFGLTKKEI
+3180 
-3193 RDLRYEKDRVEKI
+3193 
-3206 LELMDK
+3206 

>member
-40 EVVEEVKSSDVGTQD
+40 EVVEEVKSNDVGTQD

-89 KDYEENI
+89 RDYDENI

-180 QYYKKSRTQEDF
+180 QYYSKPSTAEDF
-192 VLVDPNSDNDEDRLV
+192 ILVNPNSDDDDKRLV
-207 ALSVVNKLGH
+207 ALTVVDKLGH
-217 LSGELKEQ
+217 LSGDIKEQ
-225 VEAILKRNKI
+225 LDAILKANKI
-235 KSERLKKETQ
+235 RSQRLKKETQ
-245 QLSQYLSE
+245 RLSQYLEE

-261 QVQEVGGQYISSLS
+261 QVQEAGGQYISSLS

-299 RAYLE
+299 NAYLQ

-356 AFNVTPKYGG
+356 SFTTTPTYGG
-366 YVPSPKR
+366 YVPSPER
-373 PLDEFR
+373 PLDEFK

-390 NEKYKGSEDTRDV
+390 NEKYKGSADTKDV
-403 LEPTPEAKVL
+403 LEPTPEAKAL

-441 DAVKNDPFIGAQL
+441 DTVKNDPFIGAQL

-460 ARPLLDKK
+460 ARPLLEKK
-468 RQELQEKYDTSTQKG
+468 RQELQEKYDTSTQEG
-483 YDAANKEY
+483 YDNANKEY
-491 ETYSKEL
+491 EAYSKEL

-504 ADPEYQQRYA
+504 ADPEYQQRYT

-554 YGGKGTIGDYTI
+554 LGGEGTIGDYTI

-581 AFNAIQLDIAS
+581 AFNAIQLDMAS
-592 SDLDERMSKRQA
+592 SDLDKTMSKRQA
-604 LIRAIEEGEISEDD
+604 LIRAIEEGDISEDD
-618 IYSIRRRYAKRD
+618 IYSNRLR
-630 ASKFSGLGR
+630 FGR
-639 ALTIKDIIARYDR
+639 ARDPKTGMLGKSLTIKDIIARYDR
-652 EIKDD
+652 EIKED
-657 LREVAEQL
+657 LKEVAEQL
-665 DDISQIEKALKG
+665 DDISKIEKALKG

-711 TYFSGGTLA
+711 TYFSGGTAA
-720 PAVATGMSVLG
+720 PFIATGMNVLG

-771 KTYLIN
+771 KAYLVN

-785 DSASAAA
+785 DSARAAA

-815 LGLGKDG
+815 IGLGKNG
-822 VFSLVKGQ
+822 VSSLVKGQ
-830 WKQAGKSFLRG
+830 WRQSGKRFLRA
-841 GLNKSAAYL
+841 GLNYSSSYL

-856 FSQTTISDL
+856 FSQTTIGDL
-865 QKGLSLGLGSEYVNW
+865 QKGLSLGLGGEYVNW

-889 GGNVALLMPGVASIA
+889 GGNVALLMPGAAGIV
-904 SQSAVE
+904 SQSSVE
-910 IRNTARKL
+910 IRNFARKL
-918 AINFNMGDFSTSS
+918 AINFDMGDFSTSS

-985 EVRVQ
+985 EIREQ

-1016 QILNLAI
+1016 QILQLGI
-1023 VKGKI
+1023 VKGQI
-1028 QSLVKEEANIR
+1028 QSLVKQEANIK

-1051 KVAAQLGYKYENF
+1051 KVAEQLGYKYENF
-1064 QTQEGVNERVE
+1064 QTQEGINQRVE
-1075 QLKAEGAKPG
+1075 ELKAEGAKPG

-1090 GQAMDLADGTTLV
+1090 GQAVELADGSTVV

-1143 KSLLQEI
+1143 KSLMQEI
-1150 LSNPDITINEKFREN
+1150 VSNPDIIISPE
-1165 FKEYL
+1165 FKSQFEAYL
-1170 NDENYTAAN
+1170 NDKNYSAAN

-1189 EALTEGDIKVKGN
+1189 EALTSGDIKVKGN
-1202 LNTVLAKIKEFIQS
+1202 LTTVLAKIKEFIQN

-1228 FDKGSDVLAFLRDY
+1228 FDKGSDTFAFLRDY
-1242 NKTIAKGEGLTKE
+1242 NKTIAKGEGLTQAQLDVAE
-1255 QLKIAE
+1255 Q
-1261 EGAEGALVTDAAAIA
+1261 GAEGALVTDAAAIA

-1306 AAAKKRLDQN
+1306 AAAKKRIYQQVEDMKNDLVDPETKAATAFLIADMLAVNAETGSTQGTEVDRRLN
-1316 IGSVD
+1316 INVD
-1321 TTPEQAIRNKELM
+1321 PQVKEQI
-1334 QKILDGDVSA
+1334 ILDFARDTNRG
-1344 ANTLVEENSGLI
+1344 LVGLLKEYDPAINDSIMGYLNSKQRGRSLLDLRLQEFYENVPEYG
-1356 LPLLNFNPDITQQ
+1356 NITQ
-1369 SGVTSDDVLQAVADM
+1369 SMTDDNVR
-1384 MTPGMVDLVYAKI
+1384 
-1397 PPNRKTS
+1397 RKV
-1404 LAEEYSKEKGEVSTF
+1404 ESTT
-1419 LGRLAQRKKE
+1419 E
-1429 IYTAAGLDP
+1429 
-1438 NKFNLVDI
+1438 
-1446 DSSTKQIVDEGSD
+1446 EGSD

-1484 DKLKDVE
+1484 NKLKDVE
-1491 GIVKVNDKERLT
+1491 SIVKVNDKDRLT

-1513 KVSQALFGMPGK
+1513 KVSQALFGMSGK

-1552 IFKNV
+1552 VFKNV
-1557 EDVRNFI
+1557 EDVRSFI
-1564 KAMPPYNVATGQTVI
+1564 KAMPPYNVATSQTVI

-1584 KIDVSK
+1584 KVDVSK
-1590 DVKGRSI
+1590 DVRGRSI

-1660 KGELSVPI
+1660 KGQLSVPI

-1708 TGAGKSNALAKKRK
+1708 TGAGKSDALAKKRK
-1722 AENVFQAAMS
+1722 AENVFQAAIS

-1744 EYGKVIPQLLKG
+1744 DYGDVISQLIKG
-1756 EKVVVKD
+1756 EKGVSA
-1763 KDGKVVKDKN
+1763 
-1773 GKKVKVDVKPFD
+1773 FD
-1785 MKTPEGVKEF
+1785 MKTPEGRKKF
-1795 LDYAISSGI
+1795 LDYAVSSGI
-1804 TKRVP
+1804 TRRVP
-1809 RELWISLAFR
+1809 RELWPALAFT
-1819 SENLLKDTTKKHG
+1819 SENLLKDTTKKYG
-1832 EKVRETRRLFKSL
+1832 EQVKETRRLLESL
-1845 QEDPSDNVFGEI
+1845 QEDPSDTVFEI
-1857 KGAVISPTTG
+1857 EGAVIG
-1867 IPRGYAG
+1867 KKGLPRGYSG
-1874 NLPFRSTIE
+1874 NLPFVNKIE

-1894 EYNRLKNDKD
+1894 EYNKLKAEG
-1904 LNLTDAE
+1904 LTDFE

-1925 SEFSNLFIKTDVFAD
+1925 SEFSNLFTKTDVFTN

-1945 TQLDDPAFVK
+1945 TQLDDQAFVE

-1963 LKEFFKLLQ
+1963 LKKFFELLQ
-1972 NEVMRDANGNINF
+1972 NEVMRDANGNLDF
-1985 EGVAFVGAMLS
+1985 EGVAFVGTMLS

-2007 NAAPMRFYQSGYKKA
+2007 NAAPMRFYQAGYRQAGSGD
-2022 TSANVTIEHTM
+2022 VTIEHTM

-2042 FMAAVEGNVDTKF
+2042 FMAAVEGDVDTKF

-2068 EVDDKKLKGK
+2068 KVDDKKLKGK
-2078 KANGESFDYREQ
+2078 KANKQPFNYTEQ
-2090 MPDFWQET
+2090 MPDFWQDT
-2098 DSVWSRYFNINVIRN
+2098 DSVWGRYFNVNVIRN
-2113 KGGINPATIMFGK
+2113 GGGINPATIMFGK
-2126 SESALSRFNVM
+2126 GDSALSRFNIM

-2145 TTKKGLPAV
+2145 ATKKGLPAI
-2154 EKQNNSSVAPAL
+2154 EKQNNSYLPNAL
-2166 QSKRKL
+2166 ASKRKL
-2172 STQQQVNQQG
+2172 STQQQISQQS

-2226 NNEMAD
+2226 KNEMVD

-2254 NLNADQQRQVL
+2254 SLNADQQRQVL

-2270 KTIKINATEFAQQAA
+2270 ETKKINATEFAQQAA

-2348 IDIPLANITGL
+2348 IDIPLKNITGL
-2359 ADGTAQAKAMWVADK
+2359 SDGTAQAKAMWVAGK
-2374 AAQGYNDF
+2374 AAEGYNDF
-2382 YFADDAIKNVKAVKE
+2382 YFADDASKNVKAVKE
-2397 VLGQIDV
+2397 VLDQIDV
-2404 KSKVQQA
+2404 KSQVQQA
-2411 KASKRRTFDNIVNDM
+2411 KANKRRTFDTIINQM
-2426 IEDSSGIESFKKFS
+2426 IEDSSGIESFKTFS
-2440 SAKARTVGEN
+2440 AAKARTIGEN

-2458 IASSAEDF
+2458 MSSSAEDF
-2466 KGLLYSL
+2466 KGLLYKL
-2473 LGKGKKGEAQYEFL
+2473 LGKGKKGEAQFEFL
-2487 KTNLM
+2487 KTNLI
-2492 DPYNRAEDAI
+2492 DPYNRAEDSI
-2502 TQAKIAAANDFMA
+2502 IQAKISASNDFMA
-2515 LKNQFPGLPKTLE
+2515 LKQQFPGLPKTLE
-2528 TETGV
+2528 TQTDV
-2533 GKFNYQHALRVYIW
+2533 GNFNYQHALRVYIW
-2547 TQQGMSIPGLSKTD
+2547 TQQGMSIPGLSKRDATQ
-2561 VAKLNKFITDDAKL
+2561 LNKFIESNPDL
-2575 KSFADGLMGIQKGQ
+2575 KKFADGLMGIQKGK
-2589 PYPKP
+2589 PYPEPGKE
-2594 DKNWLGG
+2594 WLGG

-2607 IGGINKV
+2607 IGGINKIT
-2614 NRKEYLQEWQE
+2614 RAEYQQQWRE
-2625 NVDIIFSPENLNKM
+2625 NVEIIFSPENLNKM

-2653 SLARMKAG
+2653 TLKRMKAG
-2661 TNRLGYNDQ
+2661 TNRLGYTDSSN
-2670 TSAVLDWVN
+2670 AILDWVN

-2690 KSALLQTISAVNFI
+2690 RSALLQTISAVNFL

-2709 NIIAAGRAFANQK
+2709 NIIKAGQAFANQK
-2722 QFWGDFMTLM
+2722 QYWSDFMTLM
-2732 NSDYLVQRRNGL
+2732 NSDFLVQRRNGL

-2756 VKDSKNKVKAAIAFL
+2756 VKDSKNKAKAAIAFL
-2771 LSKGFVL
+2771 LSKGFVF

-2790 GATFYR
+2790 GSTFYR

-2813 EKAFQDFRQI
+2813 QKAFEDFKDV

-2831 SPDKISMQQASA
+2831 DPSKISMQQASG

-2856 QYVRIQKRDL
+2856 QYVRIQKRAL
-2866 QDLIAGRGDPKV
+2866 QDLIAGRGDAKV
-2878 KMARIAYY
+2878 HISRIAYY
-2886 GVIQNLIFNAMQQAL
+2886 GVVQNLIFNALQQAL

-2908 DEEDDEKKKKNKD
+2908 DEEDDEKKKKAKD
-2921 KKIARVANGMIDS
+2921 KKIARVANGMVDS

-2941 AGAGMVA
+2941 SGMIMLSA
-2948 VKNTLMKIYEESGK
+2948 KNTIMKIYEESK
-2962 QRPEYE
+2962 KKRPEYE
-2968 KAALEALGFSPAIS
+2968 AASIEALSFSPAIS

-2987 IVGGLK
+2987 LVGGLK
-2993 SFSWNAKE
+2993 SFSWNMKE
-3001 MKEKGFSLDNPAYLA
+3001 IKEKGFSLDNPAYLA
-3016 GAQIITAVTNI
+3016 GAQIVTAFTNL
-3027 PIDRVIKKANNIRG
+3027 PIDRVMKKVNNIRG
-3041 ILSEQSQK
+3041 ILSEQSQM
-3049 WQKVLLL
+3049 WQKVSMAL
-3056 GGWSTWDVGLPYY
+3056 GYSSYDVGLPYY

-3075 VEPTAAEI
+3075 VEPTEEEI
-3083 KRQEVDTM
+3083 KRQEFDTM
-3091 KKDTKTQD
+3091 KKDTKTQE

-3113 IKALGKEDARV
+3113 IKALGKEDNRV

-3129 LQNKPKEQPT
+3129 LQNKAKEKPT
-3139 KVKTQPTPETKP
+3139 EVKTESTPETKPKPKP

-3172 AENKPDQV
+3172 SENKPDQV